1 MGLEALLREDGLI
14 QQDARPL
21 RPGRH
26 AAVTERFAERGVDAA
41 LEPARPRLAPIGVAA
56 LAVAPVVALVAADV
70 ARRRTYLEHLPPFE
84 LHFYLR
90 TVVVS
95 AAFVTALVVA
105 ASSRD
110 RGRDA
115 VARRT
120 VARLLLVVGALL
132 TVGAQVYTFGR
143 YHAYLNPRAIL
154 VGTSMLPSIG
164 QQLWTDRLG
173 VARALLPP
181 LVVAIGWPLILRRV
195 AAASAA
201 MSRLA
206 LDVALVALGSALFV
220 DPSAGGEQG
229 GTPEFM
235 YVSAMGQL
243 ARAHWGHNEYA
254 TKTFPEARH
263 PEPLP
268 ALVARPARPRNV
280 LLILDESVRQM
291 SVCNAFAEDCR
302 YTPRTNRA
310 APDRIALDQMRAVD
324 STTAISLA
332 VVFNGL
338 VPTAPRGDLHTAPLL
353 WEYAHAA
360 GLATDYWTSQ
370 NLLFGNSGTWLEGI
384 PVDHRASATD
394 LDPGAPLDTGA
405 DDGALV
411 DRVLADLRQTASA
424 QDDRPRLSVVH
435 LSNTHFPYI
444 TDESY
449 APFKPDDE
457 DSAEAIHNL
466 YQNGIYLQDRAVG
479 RLLESLRRTEAGRS
493 TVVVFTSDHGEQLRE
508 KGSVGHTGTLFDP
521 ELRVPFWVDAPP
533 GTLTAEEEAH
543 LRARAQTPTTLLDLL
558 PTLLD
563 LAGVWSD
570 PNLAPFR
577 ARLAGESL
585 LRGGSPETR
594 ATVLTNCTELW
605 SCAFKN
611 WGAIRGDRKLVAT
624 ASDHAWSCFDLA
636 RDPEEN
642 HDLGAAGCGDLV
654 DVAEGAMHGRPF

>member
-1 MGLEALLREDGLI
+1 M
-14 QQDARPL
+14 
-21 RPGRH
+21 
-26 AAVTERFAERGVDAA
+26 
-41 LEPARPRLAPIGVAA
+41 
-56 LAVAPVVALVAADV
+56 LAVAPVVFLISTDV
-70 ARRRTYLEHLPPFE
+70 ARRHGYLAHLVTDE

-90 TVVVS
+90 TVVVTTV
-95 AAFVTALVVA
+95 FVTALLVA
-105 ASSRD
+105 AAGSGGVR
-110 RGRDA
+110 RN
-115 VARRT
+115 VAR
-120 VARLLLVVGALL
+120 VLLVATALL
-132 TVGAQVYTFGR
+132 AVGAQVFTFGR

-164 QQLWTDRLG
+164 QQLWMDRWT

-181 LVVAIGWPLILRRV
+181 LAIALVWPLVLAKLTRLSTSV
-195 AAASAA
+195 
-201 MSRLA
+201 SRLA

-254 TKTFPEARH
+254 LKSFPEART
-263 PEPLP
+263 PESLP
-268 ALVARPARPRNV
+268 ALIARPARPRNV

-291 SVCNAFAEDCR
+291 SVCNSYREDCV
-302 YTPRTNRA
+302 YTPRTNAA
-310 APDRIALDQMRAVD
+310 APHRIALDKMRAVD

-338 VPTAPRGDLHTAPLL
+338 VPTASRKELHSSPLL

-360 GLATDYWTSQ
+360 NLATDYWTSQ

-384 PVDHRASATD
+384 PLDHRASATD

-411 DRVLADLRQTASA
+411 DRVLADLRQSA
-424 QDDRPRLSVVH
+424 NGGDERARLSVVH

-444 TDESY
+444 TDESF

-457 DSAEAIHNL
+457 DSALAVHNL
-466 YQNGIYLQDRAVG
+466 YQNAVYLQDRAIG
-479 RLLESLRRTEAGRS
+479 RLLESLRRSPAGAS
-493 TVVVFTSDHGEQLRE
+493 TVVLFTSDHGEQLRE

-521 ELRVPFWVDAPP
+521 EVRVPFWVDAPP

-543 LRARAQTPTTLLDLL
+543 LRERAQTPTTLLDLL

-570 PNLAPFR
+570 PKLAPFR
-577 ARLAGESL
+577 ARMPGESL
-585 LRGGSPETR
+585 LRGGTPEST

-605 SCAFKN
+605 GCAFKN
-611 WGAIRGDRKLVAT
+611 WGAIRGERKLVAT
-624 ASDHAWSCFDLA
+624 ASDHAWSCFDVNV
-636 RDPEEN
+636 DPDEN

-654 DVAEGAMHGRPF
+654 GLAEGAMHGRPF

>member
-1 MGLEALLREDGLI
+1 LSP
-14 QQDARPL
+14 PL
-21 RPGRH
+21 RHLSVTLGRSS
-26 AAVTERFAERGVDAA
+26 AAA
-41 LEPARPRLAPIGVAA
+41 LPRLRASGWRHVGFGA
-56 LAVAPVVALVAADV
+56 LAVAPVAVLVAADV
-70 ARRRTYLEHLPPFE
+70 ARRHAYLDQLVPDER
-84 LHFYLR
+84 HFYLR
-90 TVVVS
+90 TVVVT
-95 AAFVTALVVA
+95 AALVTSLFVA
-105 ASSRD
+105 AS
-110 RGRDA
+110 GRERSVEA
-115 VARRT
+115 IVRRS
-120 VARLLLVVGALL
+120 VARLLLVAAALL

-164 QQLWTDRLG
+164 QQVWMDRWA

-181 LVVAIGWPLILRRV
+181 LAVAIAWPLLLRRLARIP
-195 AAASAA
+195 AAV
-201 MSRLA
+201 SRLA

-254 TKTFPEARH
+254 LKRFPEART

-268 ALVARPARPRNV
+268 ALVAHPARPRNV

-291 SVCNAFAEDCR
+291 SVCNAYRDDCL

-310 APDRIALDQMRAVD
+310 APDRIALDQVRAVD
-324 STTAISLA
+324 STTAISLG

-338 VPTAPRGDLHTAPLL
+338 VPTASRRDLHSAPLL

-360 GLATDYWTSQ
+360 GLGTDYWTSQ
-370 NLLFGNSGTWLEGI
+370 NLLFGNSGTWLEGL
-384 PVDHRASATD
+384 PLDHRASATD
-394 LDPGAPLDTGA
+394 LDPGAPLETGA
-405 DDGALV
+405 DDGALI
-411 DRVLADLRQTASA
+411 DRVLADLRESTSDGDTRA
-424 QDDRPRLSVVH
+424 RLGVVH
-435 LSNTHFPYI
+435 LSNTHFPYV

-466 YQNGIYLQDRAVG
+466 YQNAVYLQDRAIA
-479 RLLESLRRTEAGRS
+479 RLIESLRRTPAGAQ
-493 TVVVFTSDHGEQLRE
+493 TVVIFTSDHGEQLRE

-521 ELRVPFWVDAPP
+521 EVRVPFWIDAPP
-533 GTLTAEEEAH
+533 GTLTADEEKA

-558 PTLLD
+558 PTMLD
-563 LAGVWSD
+563 LAGVWHD
-570 PNLAPFR
+570 PKLASFR
-577 ARLAGESL
+577 ARMPGESL
-585 LRGGSPETR
+585 LRGGTAEGT
-594 ATVLTNCTELW
+594 ATVMTNCTEMW
-605 SCAFKN
+605 GCAFKN

-624 ASDHAWSCFDLA
+624 ASDHAWSCFDLGA
-636 RDPEEN
+636 DPDEN

-654 DVAEGAMHGRPF
+654 GLAESAMHGRPF